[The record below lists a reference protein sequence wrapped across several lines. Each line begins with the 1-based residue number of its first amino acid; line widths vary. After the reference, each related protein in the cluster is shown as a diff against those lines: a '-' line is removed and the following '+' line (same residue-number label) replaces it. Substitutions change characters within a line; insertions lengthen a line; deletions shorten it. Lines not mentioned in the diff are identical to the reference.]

1 MVDATGRS
9 VSVDLA
15 SSEVILVGKLINVNS
30 GEAVLADATTGQKRL
45 IAGQQSPNGFLSF
58 GDEIPAGSGM
68 TMLFGASGKEYTLYL
83 AAGETADFGGSAYA
97 AASGDV
103 AATGVA
109 GNEIGVF
116 KNSVDNS
123 GGSQSV
129 EIKVVLK

>member
-15 SSEVILVGKLINVNS
+15 ANEAILVGKLINVNS
-30 GEAVLADATTGQKRL
+30 GEAVLADAATGQKRL

-58 GDEIPAGSGM
+58 GDEIPSGSGM
-68 TMLFGASGKEYTLYL
+68 TMLFGASGKEYTLLL
-83 AAGETADFGGSAYA
+83 ASGESASFGGNAYA
-97 AASGDV
+97 GASGDIV
-103 AATGVA
+103 TTGVA

-123 GGSQSV
+123 GGSESV